1 MPHPHGTPMTTPTS
15 SMHGRSP
22 APTAATARM
31 ERLAGL
37 VSRTRSGVLAAILAT
52 GLLLVLLAAVAWL
65 IGGVLLDLAAPLP
78 VGGRIAVLAGWWCV
92 VAAAAALFVL
102 APALRR
108 PSIDAV
114 ALRIERALGGMHNRL
129 LTVIDL
135 ARRLRGQTGT
145 QAAAAGYLDADGHTL
160 RTGLVERLVTQT
172 DERLRGFRGGRVVPW
187 RAVGRATAWV
197 AAGIGVVVL
206 LIATLG
212 ERFSVTLE
220 RLRHPTADI
229 PPATWLQLRSPGDLS
244 VLVGEPFVIEAH
256 VDRGATDDV
265 SLVVID
271 AAGRHVRSP
280 MSRVGPDTFSASLDG
295 LTEPVRYRLEGG
307 GTWTR
312 THAVAVVP
320 RPEIVAV
327 RREIRLPD
335 YMRIDAPLPVA
346 PEQRR
351 IEAVEGS
358 SVEFTALTSS
368 EAATGAILLFERG
381 FTDEVVERFDERVWF
396 EDDLP
401 RDAVAEPPW
410 RWTTAEAAG
419 GLRSFTFGTT
429 GRSLSMRTRL
439 EPLVL
444 PKDRLTERSLM
455 VMALPDAA
463 APPTWLTLL
472 LEYDG
477 GRTEIVWGD
486 DAAAPRAERTHRHAA
501 GPLPPAGSWTR
512 LVAPLHDL
520 GHLAGRSVTAATF
533 AIDAGRIH
541 LDRPGWVE
549 RREEIER
556 RPVDRPAGTIGMARD
571 DDAGPA
577 MPQTDPHPVDGSHAA
592 PHPHHAAST
601 GTWRGSVPVQRPL
614 RAALEF
620 LSARGHANLPDPPVD
635 IAPTVDRPPAIVVSG
650 VPETLTLSKA
660 DDVPL
665 TGGAF
670 DDWGL
675 DRIDI
680 RVGTD
685 PRTLGSPQPLAG
697 IALADRPPDTHM
709 PLPPTITAEQ
719 LGLEA
724 GVSVAWQLVVVD
736 TKGQMAE
743 SPIFRVVV
751 MAPPETDL
759 ARSQTP
765 ALAKARQAAERL
777 ARDAER
783 AADALHAQRADA
795 ERAVEATAAKPKA
808 AISEA
813 KRAIDAQTPEARD
826 RAAAAEQAARDALES
841 LTPQEQAKVK
851 EAQKALEK
859 QRAAA
864 DAVAQQVKEAATQA
878 DESRLVP
885 DAQAARLAELAADAR
900 ALEQS
905 LAADARLP
913 EQAAQLERLAEAAR
927 PEAVAEAAQ
936 NLAEALADV
945 ERQLDAA
952 GAGMQI
958 AALSRDLE
966 RRAEQLGDLAR
977 SAPPPQPPTM
987 PASAEDAAAQ
997 QADATRD
1004 PAASQA
1010 PTEADRP
1017 SSSAAPSPADAARDA
1032 AAREAAREAI
1042 RELEQILG
1050 RDVAAERTATA
1061 EDAAMA
1067 AEAAAETG
1075 RRAAELAAALA
1086 GGSPP
1091 QAPDGDSFVRPAADA
1106 EGKADAQGKADGPS
1120 TDAEP
1125 PAQPGGK
1132 PGAQGRPQPGA
1143 EPTSQAAAGSSPPS
1157 ADETAAPGPTVD
1169 DAEVRDALAMAQR
1182 ARRLEARAAREAAR
1196 DAQRQ
1201 QAAARQQGEATDQAG
1216 TEPSPQ
1222 AAAEPDG
1229 RPSDG
1234 GAMSGRTA
1242 LVDPLVGLG
1251 AAERAAVE
1259 ALPPRVRQS
1268 LLDGMRQQGPEAY
1281 RPAIEAYF
1289 RALGRELPQ

>member
-1 MPHPHGTPMTTPTS
+1 MTTPTS
-15 SMHGRSP
+15 SMHAP
-22 APTAATARM
+22 ATDSTASAGM

-37 VSRTRSGVLAAILAT
+37 VARTRSGVLAAIFAT
-52 GLLLVLLAAVAWL
+52 GLLLVVLASLAWL
-65 IGGVLLDLAAPLP
+65 VGGVLLDLAAPLP
-78 VGGRIAVLAGWWCV
+78 VAGRVAVLAGWWCV
-92 VAAAAALFVL
+92 VAAAAATFVL
-102 APALRR
+102 VPALRR

-135 ARRLRGQTGT
+135 ARRVRGQAGT

-160 RTGLVERLVTQT
+160 RSGLVERLVTQT
-172 DERLRGFRGGRVVPW
+172 DERLHGFRGGRVVPW

-271 AAGRHVRSP
+271 AAGRRVRSP
-280 MSRVGPDTFSASLDG
+280 MSRVGPDTFAASLDG
-295 LTEPVRYRLEGG
+295 LAEPVHYRLEGG

-312 THAVAVVP
+312 THAITVVP

-327 RREIRLPD
+327 QREIRLPD
-335 YMRIDAPLPVA
+335 YMRIDTPLPVA

-351 IEAVEGS
+351 IEAPAGS
-358 SVEFTALTSS
+358 SVAFTAVASA
-368 EAATGAILLFERG
+368 EARTGAILLFERG
-381 FTDEVVERFDERVWF
+381 FTEEVVERFDERVWF

-401 RDAVAEPPW
+401 RDAVTEPPW
-410 RWTTAEAAG
+410 RWTTAESAG
-419 GLRSFTFGTT
+419 GLRSFTFGST

-444 PKDRLTERSLM
+444 PKDRPAERSVM
-455 VMALPDAA
+455 VMARLDAA
-463 APPTWLTLL
+463 APPTWLTLM

-486 DAAAPRAERTHRHAA
+486 DAAAPRAERAHRHVA

-512 LVAPLHDL
+512 LTASLQGLP
-520 GHLAGRSVTAATF
+520 HLAGRSVTAATF
-533 AIDAGRIH
+533 AIDAGRMY

-549 RREEIER
+549 RREETER
-556 RPVDRPAGTIGMARD
+556 RPVDQSVGTISMARD
-571 DDAGPA
+571 DDAEPA
-577 MPQTDPHPVDGSHAA
+577 TPHGDPHIDDTSRAA
-592 PHPHHAAST
+592 PHPQHAAST
-601 GTWRGSVPVQRPL
+601 GTWRGGVPVERPL

-620 LSARGHANLPDPPVD
+620 RSALGHTNLPDPPVD
-635 IAPTVDRPPAIVVSG
+635 IVPTVDRPPAIVVSG
-650 VPETLTLSKA
+650 MPDTLTLSKP

-665 TGGAF
+665 TGGGF

-685 PRTLGSPQPLAG
+685 PRTLGAPQPLAG

-724 GVSVAWQLVVVD
+724 GASVAWQLVVVD
-736 TKGQMAE
+736 TKGQATE

-751 MAPPETDL
+751 MAPPETEL
-759 ARSQTP
+759 ARTQTP

-777 ARDAER
+777 ARDAAR
-783 AADALHAQRADA
+783 AAEALQSQRADA
-795 ERAVEATAAKPKA
+795 ERAVEATAAKPTA
-808 AISEA
+808 AIAEA
-813 KRAIDAQTPEARD
+813 KQALDAQTPEARD

-841 LTPQEQAKVK
+841 LTPEERAQVK

-864 DAVAQQVKEAATQA
+864 DAVARQVQEAAAQA
-878 DESRLVP
+878 NDSALVP
-885 DAQAARLAELAADAR
+885 DAQTARLAELAADAR

-913 EQAAQLERLAEAAR
+913 EEAAQLDRIAEAAR
-927 PEAVAEAAQ
+927 PEAVAEAAR
-936 NLAEALADV
+936 NLADDLADV

-958 AALSRDLE
+958 AALSRDLQ
-966 RRAEQLGDLAR
+966 RRAEQLGDLAQT
-977 SAPPPQPPTM
+977 APPKPPQAM
-987 PASAEDAAAQ
+987 PASREASAAEAGDASP
-997 QADATRD
+997 D
-1004 PAASQA
+1004 PAASRTPA
-1010 PTEADRP
+1010 EAGRRP
-1017 SSSAAPSPADAARDA
+1017 SPNVPPSPADARSPADTAQAAAQADA
-1032 AAREAAREAI
+1032 APDATVPDAVNPHRMQEAAREAI

-1050 RDVAAERTATA
+1050 RDVAADRDATA

-1067 AEAAAETG
+1067 ADAAAEMA

-1086 GGSPP
+1086 GGPRP
-1091 QAPDGDSFVRPAADA
+1091 PDGATRSQPATEPEA
-1106 EGKADAQGKADGPS
+1106 GSDGQATTAAAS
-1120 TDAEP
+1120 
-1125 PAQPGGK
+1125 G
-1132 PGAQGRPQPGA
+1132 PQPDA
-1143 EPTSQAAAGSSPPS
+1143 QAAAQAAAAESSPPGS
-1157 ADETAAPGPTVD
+1157 QADAKGPTLD

-1196 DAQRQ
+1196 DARRQ
-1201 QAAARQQGEATDQAG
+1201 QAAQRQEGEETGGPGTDPSAQAR
-1216 TEPSPQ
+1216 TEPDS
-1222 AAAEPDG
+1222 G
-1229 RPSDG
+1229 PSDG

-1289 RALGRELPQ
+1289 RALGRELPP